1 MNNCIMGISFSSKN
15 IELYNIDC
23 IDFFNNFFEKYIE
36 K

>member
-1 MNNCIMGISFSSKN
+1 MEISFSSKN